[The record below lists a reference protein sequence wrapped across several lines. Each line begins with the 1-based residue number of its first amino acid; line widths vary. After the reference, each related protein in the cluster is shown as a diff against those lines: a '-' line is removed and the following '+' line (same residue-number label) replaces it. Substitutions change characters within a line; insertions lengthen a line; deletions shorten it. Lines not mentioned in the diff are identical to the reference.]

1 MEQFRGTTIVSVRRN
16 GKVAIAGD
24 GQVSMGNTVM
34 KGNAKKVRRL
44 ADGRVI
50 AGFAGG
56 TADAFTLF
64 ELFESKLEQYGNL
77 TRAAIELAKDWRTDR
92 RLRRLEALLCVA
104 DEETSLIISGN
115 GDVIEPENDLMA
127 IGSGGPFAQ
136 AAALALLQN
145 TELAATEIVEKALLI
160 AGDICVF
167 TNQNILVE
175 ELLFQHHVII
185 ANPEHLLAPNDRRIL
200 MRNRF
205 DFVDG
210 MAIGLGTVEQ
220 RMIIEFNYVI
230 GTGDVFIGKVGAHP
244 ALPQH

>member
-24 GQVSMGNTVM
+24 GQVSMGNTIM
-34 KGNAKKVRRL
+34 KGNARKVRPL
-44 ADGRVI
+44 AGGRVI

-104 DEETSLIISGN
+104 DTESSLVVSGN
-115 GDVIEPENDLMA
+115 GDVIEPEDDLMA
-127 IGSGGPFAQ
+127 IGSGGPYAQ
-136 AAALALLQN
+136 AAAMALLKN
-145 TELAATEIVEKALLI
+145 TNLEAREIAEKALNI

-167 TNQNILVE
+167 TNQNIIIE
-175 ELLFQHHVII
+175 EL
-185 ANPEHLLAPNDRRIL
+185 
-200 MRNRF
+200 
-205 DFVDG
+205 
-210 MAIGLGTVEQ
+210 
-220 RMIIEFNYVI
+220 
-230 GTGDVFIGKVGAHP
+230 
-244 ALPQH
+244 

>member
-34 KGNAKKVRRL
+34 KGNARKVRPL
-44 ADGRVI
+44 AGGKVI

-64 ELFESKLEQYGNL
+64 ELFETKLEQYGNL

-104 DEETSLIISGN
+104 DADSSFIVTGN

-127 IGSGGPFAQ
+127 IGSGGPYAQ
-136 AAALALLQN
+136 AAALALLRN
-145 TELAATEIVEKALLI
+145 TDLDARSIVEQALAI
-160 AGDICVF
+160 AGDICVY
-167 TNQNILVE
+167 TNQTITVE
-175 ELLFQHHVII
+175 EL
-185 ANPEHLLAPNDRRIL
+185 
-200 MRNRF
+200 
-205 DFVDG
+205 
-210 MAIGLGTVEQ
+210 
-220 RMIIEFNYVI
+220 
-230 GTGDVFIGKVGAHP
+230 
-244 ALPQH
+244 